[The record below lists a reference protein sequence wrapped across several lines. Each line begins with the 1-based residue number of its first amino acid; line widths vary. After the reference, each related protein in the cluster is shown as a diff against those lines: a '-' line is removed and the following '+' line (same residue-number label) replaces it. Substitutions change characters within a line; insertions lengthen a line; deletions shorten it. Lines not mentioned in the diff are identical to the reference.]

1 MSLALSGLFVL
12 TSFLVSGNPAVF
24 IKTRGFPSLPHDRFG
39 FIGIY
44 SIYSA
49 IAFNKMSVRSGVLK
63 WNFSTLSRQAVLNP
77 FYKTGISALR
87 IMFMLK
93 ALDVKK
99 MFAACE
105 KTLRSI
111 FALLL

>member
-63 WNFSTLSRQAVLNP
+63 CQSYKMDFARQKTMKGENYGTFSCPARQKPAQR
-77 FYKTGISALR
+77 GGSG
-87 IMFMLK
+87 
-93 ALDVKK
+93 
-99 MFAACE
+99 
-105 KTLRSI
+105 
-111 FALLL
+111 